1 MAVLNRHLLNHQ
13 KMTYNQYITEAEH
26 AVLAL
31 CKRLDRYAHKLTT
44 EELQSDAECTRLG
57 LKEPNDVVAVIEHM
71 KVKLQRGVKPVEN
84 EVIFNTGPHHDDIML
99 GIMPLI
105 NRQLRCPSNEV
116 HFGIATSGYNSV
128 TNDYLVKAI
137 ADTLEYLHQG
147 EIQMVR
153 YPDFFE
159 QGYRFKR
166 DKDVYHYLD
175 NVAGKNAHEM
185 RRGFCHRFL
194 RNAVGIWQ
202 PNSLDELVARFDD
215 AQQLLA
221 NEPQKAHDD
230 PELQQL
236 KGMIREFEEEL
247 VWAYTGV
254 SVKNVHHLHLGF
266 YKDSHDF
273 PNRER
278 DVEPVL
284 RQLRAIKPTTITV
297 TMDPMD
303 VGPTNTHYKVLQTV
317 AKAIEVWNEE
327 ADLSQ
332 LKILGYR
339 NVWSTFAPED
349 ADILVPVTLNSFAV
363 IEKAFRDSYLTQVEA
378 EFPNPNFDGT
388 FSELSESIWVR
399 QLKDVQLLLGK
410 DYFYE
415 NPHPLIRATH
425 GLIFLKQMTVSEFLA
440 EAERYKKL

>member
-1 MAVLNRHLLNHQ
+1 MN
-13 KMTYNQYITEAEH
+13 YNQYITEAER

-31 CKRLDRYAHKLTT
+31 CKRLSRYAHKLTA
-44 EELQSDAECTRLG
+44 EDLRSDAECARLG
-57 LKEPNDVVAVIEHM
+57 LTEPQTVTAVIDHM
-71 KVKLQRGVKPVEN
+71 KMKLQRGIKPFEN
-84 EVIFNTGPHHDDIML
+84 EVIFNIGPHHDDIML

-105 NRQLRCPSNEV
+105 NRQLRHPSNEV

-128 TNDYLVKAI
+128 TNEYLSQAI
-137 ADTLEYLHQG
+137 DDTLRYLRQG
-147 EIQMVR
+147 EIQMVN
-153 YPDFFE
+153 YPNFFE
-159 QGYRFKR
+159 KGYRLKR

-175 NVAGKNAHEM
+175 NVAGKNSHEM

-194 RNAVGIWQ
+194 RNAVGIWR
-202 PNSLDELVARFDD
+202 PNNLDELIARFEA

-221 NEPQKAHDD
+221 NEPQQAHND

-284 RQLRAIKPTTITV
+284 RQLRAIKPTTINV
-297 TMDPMD
+297 IMDPMN

-317 AKAIEVWNEE
+317 AKAIEAWNEE
-327 ADLSQ
+327 TDLSQ
-332 LKILGYR
+332 LRIFGYR
-339 NVWSTFAPED
+339 NVWSTFTAEETNV
-349 ADILVPVTLNSFAV
+349 IIPVSLNNFAV

-415 NPHPLIRATH
+415 NTHPLIRATH
-425 GLIFLKQMTVSEFLA
+425 GLIFLKQMNVEEFLHVA
-440 EAERYKKL
+440 TEMNH

>member
-1 MAVLNRHLLNHQ
+1 MNYLN
-13 KMTYNQYITEAEH
+13 YISEAEKTI
-26 AVLAL
+26 LAL
-31 CKRLDRYAHKLTT
+31 CKRLNRYAHKLTA
-44 EELQSDAECTRLG
+44 EELRSDAECTRLG
-57 LKEPNDVVAVIEHM
+57 ITEPKDVMAVIDHM
-71 KVKLQRGVKPVEN
+71 KVKLQRGVKPFEN
-84 EVIFNTGPHHDDIML
+84 EVIFHTGPHHDDIML

-105 NRQLRCPSNEV
+105 NRQLRCPNNEV

-128 TNDYLVKAI
+128 TNDYLNQAI
-137 ADTLEYLHQG
+137 ADTLCYLRQG
-147 EIQMVR
+147 EIQMVN

-159 QGYRFKR
+159 KGYLFKR

-175 NVAGKNAHEM
+175 NVASKNEHEM

-202 PNSLDELVARFDD
+202 PKDLNELVARFEA
-215 AQQLLA
+215 AQQLL
-221 NEPQKAHDD
+221 NDKPQKAHDD
-230 PELQQL
+230 PDLQQL

-273 PNRER
+273 PNYER

-284 RQLRAIKPTTITV
+284 RQLRAIKPSTITV
-297 TMDPMD
+297 IMDPMNA
-303 VGPTNTHYKVLQTV
+303 GPTNTHYKVLQTV
-317 AKAIEVWNEE
+317 AKAIEAWNQET
-327 ADLSQ
+327 DLCQ
-332 LKILGYR
+332 LKIIGYR
-339 NVWSTFAPED
+339 NVWSTFTPEE
-349 ADILVPVTLNSFAV
+349 ANIIVPVSLNSFAV

-378 EFPNPNFDGT
+378 EFPNPDFDGT

-399 QLKDVQLLLGK
+399 QLKDVQFLLGK

-415 NPHPLIRATH
+415 NAHPLIRATH
-425 GLIFLKQMTVSEFLA
+425 GLIFLKQMNVNEFLQVA
-440 EAERYKKL
+440 EQMKR

>member
-1 MAVLNRHLLNHQ
+1 MN
-13 KMTYNQYITEAEH
+13 YNEYIAEAER
-26 AVLAL
+26 AILAL
-31 CKRLDRYAHKLTT
+31 CKRLNRYAHKLTA
-44 EELQSDAECTRLG
+44 EELRSDAECTRLG
-57 LKEPNDVVAVIEHM
+57 LTEPKDVIAVIDHV
-71 KVKLQRGVKPVEN
+71 KVKLQRGVKPFEN

-99 GIMPLI
+99 GIMPII

-128 TNDYLVKAI
+128 NNDYLSQAI
-137 ADTLEYLHQG
+137 ADTLSYLRQG
-147 EIQMVR
+147 EIQMVN

-159 QGYRFKR
+159 QGYRLKR

-175 NVAGKNAHEM
+175 NVAGKNSREM

-194 RNAVGIWQ
+194 RNAVGIWH
-202 PNSLDELVARFDD
+202 PNNLDDLVARFDA
-215 AQQLLA
+215 AQQHLA

-284 RQLRAIKPTTITV
+284 QQLHAIKPTTISV
-297 TMDPMD
+297 IMDPMN
-303 VGPTNTHYKVLQTV
+303 VGPTNTHYKVLQTI
-317 AKAIEVWNEE
+317 AKAIEAWNEE

-332 LKILGYR
+332 LKIMGYR
-339 NVWSTFAPED
+339 NVWSTFALEE
-349 ADILVPVTLNSFAV
+349 ANTIVPVSLNNFAV

-415 NPHPLIRATH
+415 NRHPLIRATH
-425 GLIFLKQMTVSEFLA
+425 GLIFLKQMNVEEFLHVA
-440 EAERYKKL
+440 DQMKR

>member
-1 MAVLNRHLLNHQ
+1 MN
-13 KMTYNQYITEAEH
+13 YNEYITEAEH

-31 CKRLDRYAHKLTT
+31 CKHLNRYAHKFTA
-44 EELQSDAECTRLG
+44 EELRSDAECTRLG
-57 LKEPNDVVAVIEHM
+57 ITEPKDVTVVIDHM
-71 KVKLQRGVKPVEN
+71 KVKLQRGVKPFEN
-84 EVIFNTGPHHDDIML
+84 EVIFHTGPHHDDIML

-128 TNDYLVKAI
+128 TNDYLSQAI
-137 ADTLEYLHQG
+137 ADTLRYLRQG
-147 EIQMVR
+147 EIQMVN
-153 YPDFFE
+153 YPNFFE
-159 QGYRFKR
+159 EGYHLKR

-175 NVAGKNAHEM
+175 NVASKNEHEM

-202 PNSLDELVARFDD
+202 PKDLNELVAHFEV
-215 AQQLLA
+215 AQQLLN

-230 PELQQL
+230 SDLQQL

-273 PNRER
+273 PNYER

-284 RQLRAIKPTTITV
+284 RQLRAIKPSTITV
-297 TMDPMD
+297 IMDPMN

-317 AKAIEVWNEE
+317 AKAIEAWNQET
-327 ADLSQ
+327 DLCQ
-332 LKILGYR
+332 LKIIGYR
-339 NVWSTFAPED
+339 NVWSTFTPDEAN
-349 ADILVPVTLNSFAV
+349 IIVPVTLNSFAV

-388 FSELSESIWVR
+388 FSELSESIWVQ
-399 QLKDVQLLLGK
+399 QLKDVQFLLGK

-415 NPHPLIRATH
+415 NAHPLIRATH
-425 GLIFLKQMTVSEFLA
+425 GLIFLKQMNVSEFLQVA
-440 EAERYKKL
+440 EQMKH

>member
-1 MAVLNRHLLNHQ
+1 MN
-13 KMTYNQYITEAEH
+13 YNKYIAEAER
-26 AVLAL
+26 AILAL
-31 CKRLDRYAHKLTT
+31 CKRLNRYAHKLTA
-44 EELQSDAECTRLG
+44 EELRSDAECTRLG
-57 LKEPNDVVAVIEHM
+57 LTEPKDVIAVIDHV
-71 KVKLQRGVKPVEN
+71 KVKLQRGVKPFEN

-99 GIMPLI
+99 GIMPII

-128 TNDYLVKAI
+128 NNDYLSQAI
-137 ADTLEYLHQG
+137 ADTLSYLRQG
-147 EIQMVR
+147 EIQMVN

-159 QGYRFKR
+159 KGYLFKR

-175 NVAGKNAHEM
+175 NVAGKNSHEM

-194 RNAVGIWQ
+194 RNAVGIWR
-202 PNSLDELVARFDD
+202 PNNLDELVARFEA

-221 NEPQKAHDD
+221 NEPQKAHDN

-284 RQLRAIKPTTITV
+284 QQLHAIKPSTISV
-297 TMDPMD
+297 IMDPMN
-303 VGPTNTHYKVLQTV
+303 VGPTNTHYKVLKTI
-317 AKAIEVWNEE
+317 AKAIEAWNEE

-332 LKILGYR
+332 LKIMGYR
-339 NVWSTFAPED
+339 NVWSTFALEE
-349 ADILVPVTLNSFAV
+349 ANTIVPVSLNNFAV

-415 NPHPLIRATH
+415 NRHPLIRATH
-425 GLIFLKQMTVSEFLA
+425 GLIFLKQMNVSEFLYVA
-440 EAERYKKL
+440 DQMKR

>member
-1 MAVLNRHLLNHQ
+1 MN
-13 KMTYNQYITEAEH
+13 YNEYIAEAER
-26 AVLAL
+26 AILAL
-31 CKRLDRYAHKLTT
+31 CKRLNRYAHKLTA
-44 EELQSDAECTRLG
+44 EELRSDAECTRLG
-57 LKEPNDVVAVIEHM
+57 LTEPKAVTAVIDHV
-71 KVKLQRGVKPVEN
+71 KVKLQRGVKPFEN

-99 GIMPLI
+99 GIMPII

-128 TNDYLVKAI
+128 NNDYLSQAI
-137 ADTLEYLHQG
+137 ADTLNYLRQG
-147 EIQMVR
+147 EIQMVN

-159 QGYRFKR
+159 QGYLFKR

-175 NVAGKNAHEM
+175 NVAGKNSHEM

-194 RNAVGIWQ
+194 RNAVGIWH
-202 PNSLDELVARFDD
+202 PNNLDDLVARFEA

-254 SVKNVHHLHLGF
+254 SVRNVHHLHLGF

-284 RQLRAIKPTTITV
+284 QQLHAIKPTTISV
-297 TMDPMD
+297 IMDPMN
-303 VGPTNTHYKVLQTV
+303 VGPTNTHYKVLQTI
-317 AKAIEVWNEE
+317 AKAIEAWNEE

-332 LKILGYR
+332 LKIMGYR
-339 NVWSTFAPED
+339 NVWSTFALEE
-349 ADILVPVTLNSFAV
+349 ANTIVPVSLNNFAV

-415 NPHPLIRATH
+415 NQHPLIRATH
-425 GLIFLKQMTVSEFLA
+425 GLIFLKQMNVNEFLHVA
-440 EAERYKKL
+440 DQMKH

>member
-1 MAVLNRHLLNHQ
+1 MN
-13 KMTYNQYITEAEH
+13 YNEYIAEAER
-26 AVLAL
+26 AILAL
-31 CKRLDRYAHKLTT
+31 CKRLNRYAHKLTA
-44 EELQSDAECTRLG
+44 EELCSDAECACLG
-57 LKEPNDVVAVIEHM
+57 LTEPKDVIAVIDHV
-71 KVKLQRGVKPVEN
+71 KVKLQRGVKPFEN

-99 GIMPLI
+99 GIMPII

-128 TNDYLVKAI
+128 NNDYLSQAI
-137 ADTLEYLHQG
+137 DDTLNYLRQG
-147 EIQMVR
+147 EIQMVI

-159 QGYRFKR
+159 QGYRLKR
-166 DKDVYHYLD
+166 DKDIYHYLD
-175 NVAGKNAHEM
+175 NVAGKNSHEM

-194 RNAVGIWQ
+194 RNAVGIWR
-202 PNSLDELVARFDD
+202 PNNLDELVSRFEA

-236 KGMIREFEEEL
+236 KGTIREFEEEL

-254 SVKNVHHLHLGF
+254 SVRNVHHLHLGF

-284 RQLRAIKPTTITV
+284 QQLHAIKPTTISV
-297 TMDPMD
+297 IMDPMN
-303 VGPTNTHYKVLQTV
+303 VGPTNTHYKVLQTI
-317 AKAIEVWNEE
+317 AKAIEAWNEE

-332 LKILGYR
+332 LKIMGYR
-339 NVWSTFAPED
+339 NVWSTFALEE
-349 ADILVPVTLNSFAV
+349 ANTIVPVSLNNFAV

-388 FSELSESIWVR
+388 FSELSESIWIR

-415 NPHPLIRATH
+415 NQHPLIRATH
-425 GLIFLKQMTVSEFLA
+425 GLIFLKQMNVEEFLHVA
-440 EAERYKKL
+440 DQMKR

>member
-1 MAVLNRHLLNHQ
+1 MPQ
-13 KMTYNQYITEAEH
+13 
-26 AVLAL
+26 
-31 CKRLDRYAHKLTT
+31 
-44 EELQSDAECTRLG
+44 
-57 LKEPNDVVAVIEHM
+57 
-71 KVKLQRGVKPVEN
+71 QRGA
-84 EVIFNTGPHHDDIML
+84 
-99 GIMPLI
+99 
-105 NRQLRCPSNEV
+105 LR
-116 HFGIATSGYNSV
+116 HRTSGYNSV
-128 TNDYLVKAI
+128 NNDYLSQAI
-137 ADTLEYLHQG
+137 ADTLSYLRQG
-147 EIQMVR
+147 EIQMVN

-159 QGYRFKR
+159 KGYLFKR

-175 NVAGKNAHEM
+175 NVAGKNSHEM

-194 RNAVGIWQ
+194 RNAVGIWR
-202 PNSLDELVARFDD
+202 PNNLDELVARFEA

-230 PELQQL
+230 PGLQQL
-236 KGMIREFEEEL
+236 KGTIREFEEEL

-254 SVKNVHHLHLGF
+254 SVRNVHHLHLGF

-284 RQLRAIKPTTITV
+284 QQLHAIKPTTISV
-297 TMDPMD
+297 IMDPMN
-303 VGPTNTHYKVLQTV
+303 VGPTNTHYKVLQTI
-317 AKAIEVWNEE
+317 AKAIEAWNEE

-332 LKILGYR
+332 FKIIGYR
-339 NVWSTFAPED
+339 NVWSTFALEE
-349 ADILVPVTLNSFAV
+349 ANTIVPVSLNNFAV

-415 NPHPLIRATH
+415 NQHPLIRATH
-425 GLIFLKQMTVSEFLA
+425 GLIFLKQMNVEEFLHVA
-440 EAERYKKL
+440 DQMKR

>member
-1 MAVLNRHLLNHQ
+1 MN
-13 KMTYNQYITEAEH
+13 YNKYIAEAER
-26 AVLAL
+26 AILAL
-31 CKRLDRYAHKLTT
+31 CKRLNRYAHKLTA
-44 EELQSDAECTRLG
+44 EELCSDAECTRLG
-57 LKEPNDVVAVIEHM
+57 LTEPKAVTAVIDHV
-71 KVKLQRGVKPVEN
+71 KVKLQRGVKPFEN

-99 GIMPLI
+99 GIMPII

-128 TNDYLVKAI
+128 NNDYLSQAI
-137 ADTLEYLHQG
+137 ADTLNYLRQG
-147 EIQMVR
+147 EIQMVN

-159 QGYRFKR
+159 KGYLFKR

-175 NVAGKNAHEM
+175 NVAGKNSHEM

-194 RNAVGIWQ
+194 RNAVGIWR
-202 PNSLDELVARFDD
+202 PNNLDELVARFEA

-221 NEPQKAHDD
+221 NEPQKAHDN

-284 RQLRAIKPTTITV
+284 QQLHAIKPTTISV
-297 TMDPMD
+297 IMDPMN
-303 VGPTNTHYKVLQTV
+303 VGPTNTHYKVLQTI
-317 AKAIEVWNEE
+317 AKAIEAWNEE

-332 LKILGYR
+332 LKIMGYR
-339 NVWSTFAPED
+339 NVWSTFALEE
-349 ADILVPVTLNSFAV
+349 ANTIVPVSLNNFAV

-415 NPHPLIRATH
+415 NRHPLIRATH
-425 GLIFLKQMTVSEFLA
+425 GLIFLKQMNVSEFLYVA
-440 EAERYKKL
+440 DQMKR

>member
-1 MAVLNRHLLNHQ
+1 MN
-13 KMTYNQYITEAEH
+13 YNKYIAEAER
-26 AVLAL
+26 AILAL
-31 CKRLDRYAHKLTT
+31 CKRLNRYAHKLTA
-44 EELQSDAECTRLG
+44 EELCSDAECTRLG
-57 LKEPNDVVAVIEHM
+57 LTEPKAVTAVIDHV
-71 KVKLQRGVKPVEN
+71 KVKLQRGVKPFEN

-99 GIMPLI
+99 GIMPII

-128 TNDYLVKAI
+128 NNDYLSQAI
-137 ADTLEYLHQG
+137 ADTLNYLRQG
-147 EIQMVR
+147 EIQMVN

-159 QGYRFKR
+159 KGYLFKR

-175 NVAGKNAHEM
+175 NVAGKNSHEM

-194 RNAVGIWQ
+194 RNAVGIWR
-202 PNSLDELVARFDD
+202 PNNLDELVARFEA

-221 NEPQKAHDD
+221 NEPQKAHDN

-284 RQLRAIKPTTITV
+284 QQLHAIKPSTISV
-297 TMDPMD
+297 IMDPMN
-303 VGPTNTHYKVLQTV
+303 VGPTNTHYKVLQTI
-317 AKAIEVWNEE
+317 AKAIEAWNEE

-332 LKILGYR
+332 LKIMGYR
-339 NVWSTFAPED
+339 NVWSTFALEE
-349 ADILVPVTLNSFAV
+349 ANTIVPVSLNNFAV

-415 NPHPLIRATH
+415 NRHPLIRATH
-425 GLIFLKQMTVSEFLA
+425 GLIFLKQMNVSEFLYVA
-440 EAERYKKL
+440 DQMKR

>member
-1 MAVLNRHLLNHQ
+1 MN
-13 KMTYNQYITEAEH
+13 YNEYITEAER
-26 AVLAL
+26 AILAL
-31 CKRLDRYAHKLTT
+31 CKRLNRYAHKLTA
-44 EELQSDAECTRLG
+44 EELRSDTECTRLG
-57 LKEPNDVVAVIEHM
+57 LTEPKAVTAVIDHV
-71 KVKLQRGVKPVEN
+71 KIKLQRGVKPFEN

-99 GIMPLI
+99 GIMPII

-128 TNDYLVKAI
+128 NNDYLSQAI
-137 ADTLEYLHQG
+137 ADTLSYLRQG
-147 EIQMVR
+147 EIQMVN

-159 QGYRFKR
+159 LGYRLKR

-175 NVAGKNAHEM
+175 NVAGKNSHEM

-194 RNAVGIWQ
+194 RNAVGIWH
-202 PNSLDELVARFDD
+202 PNNLDELVARFEA

-284 RQLRAIKPTTITV
+284 QQLRAIKPTTISV
-297 TMDPMD
+297 IMDPMN
-303 VGPTNTHYKVLQTV
+303 VGPTNTHYKVLQTI
-317 AKAIEVWNEE
+317 AKAIEAWNEE

-332 LKILGYR
+332 LKIMGYR
-339 NVWSTFAPED
+339 NVWSTFALEETN
-349 ADILVPVTLNSFAV
+349 IIVPVSLNNFAV

-415 NPHPLIRATH
+415 NQHPLIRATH
-425 GLIFLKQMTVSEFLA
+425 GLIFLKQMNVEEFLHVA
-440 EAERYKKL
+440 DQMKR

>member
-1 MAVLNRHLLNHQ
+1 MN
-13 KMTYNQYITEAEH
+13 YNEYITEAER
-26 AVLAL
+26 AILAL
-31 CKRLDRYAHKLTT
+31 CKRLNRYAHKLTA
-44 EELQSDAECTRLG
+44 EELRSDAECTRLG
-57 LKEPNDVVAVIEHM
+57 LTEPKAVTAVIDHV
-71 KVKLQRGVKPVEN
+71 KVKLQRGVKPFEN

-99 GIMPLI
+99 GIMPII

-128 TNDYLVKAI
+128 NNDYLSQAI
-137 ADTLEYLHQG
+137 ADTLSYLRQG
-147 EIQMVR
+147 EIQMVN

-159 QGYRFKR
+159 QGYRLKR

-175 NVAGKNAHEM
+175 NVAGKNSHEM

-194 RNAVGIWQ
+194 RNAVGIWH
-202 PNSLDELVARFDD
+202 PNNLDELVARFEA

-284 RQLRAIKPTTITV
+284 QQLHAIKPTTISV
-297 TMDPMD
+297 IMDPMN
-303 VGPTNTHYKVLQTV
+303 VGPTNTHYKVLQTI
-317 AKAIEVWNEE
+317 AKAIEAWNEE

-332 LKILGYR
+332 LKIMGYR
-339 NVWSTFAPED
+339 NVWSTFALEE
-349 ADILVPVTLNSFAV
+349 ANTIVPVSLNNFAV

-415 NPHPLIRATH
+415 NQHPLIRATH
-425 GLIFLKQMTVSEFLA
+425 GLIFLKQMNVSEFLHVA
-440 EAERYKKL
+440 DQMKR

>member
-1 MAVLNRHLLNHQ
+1 MN
-13 KMTYNQYITEAEH
+13 YNEYIAEAER
-26 AVLAL
+26 AILAL
-31 CKRLDRYAHKLTT
+31 CKRLNRYAHKLTA
-44 EELQSDAECTRLG
+44 EELYSDAECARLG
-57 LKEPNDVVAVIEHM
+57 LTEPKAVTAVIDHV
-71 KVKLQRGVKPVEN
+71 KVKLQRGVKPFEN

-99 GIMPLI
+99 GIMPII

-128 TNDYLVKAI
+128 NNDYLSQAI
-137 ADTLEYLHQG
+137 ADTLNYLRQG
-147 EIQMVR
+147 EIQMVN

-159 QGYRFKR
+159 QGYRLKR

-175 NVAGKNAHEM
+175 NVAGKNSHEM

-194 RNAVGIWQ
+194 RNAVGIWR
-202 PNSLDELVARFDD
+202 PNNLDDLVARFEA

-284 RQLRAIKPTTITV
+284 QQLRAIKPTTISV
-297 TMDPMD
+297 IMDPMN
-303 VGPTNTHYKVLQTV
+303 VGPTNTHYKVLQTI
-317 AKAIEVWNEE
+317 AKAIEAWNEE

-332 LKILGYR
+332 LKIMGYR
-339 NVWSTFAPED
+339 NVWSTFALEE
-349 ADILVPVTLNSFAV
+349 ANTIVPVSLNNFAV

-415 NPHPLIRATH
+415 NQHPLIRATH
-425 GLIFLKQMTVSEFLA
+425 GLIFLKQMNVEEFLHVA
-440 EAERYKKL
+440 DQMKR

>member
-1 MAVLNRHLLNHQ
+1 MN
-13 KMTYNQYITEAEH
+13 YNEYIAEAER
-26 AVLAL
+26 AILAL
-31 CKRLDRYAHKLTT
+31 CKRLNRYAHKLTA
-44 EELQSDAECTRLG
+44 EELRSDAECTRLG
-57 LKEPNDVVAVIEHM
+57 LTEPKAVTAVIDHV
-71 KVKLQRGVKPVEN
+71 KVKLQRGVKPFEN

-99 GIMPLI
+99 GIMPII

-128 TNDYLVKAI
+128 NNDYLSQAI
-137 ADTLEYLHQG
+137 ADTLNYLRQG
-147 EIQMVR
+147 EIQMVN

-159 QGYRFKR
+159 QGYLFKR

-175 NVAGKNAHEM
+175 NVAGKNSHEM

-194 RNAVGIWQ
+194 RNAVGIWR
-202 PNSLDELVARFDD
+202 PNNLDELVARFEA
-215 AQQLLA
+215 AQQLL
-221 NEPQKAHDD
+221 NDEPQKAHDD

-254 SVKNVHHLHLGF
+254 SVRNVHHLHLGF

-284 RQLRAIKPTTITV
+284 QQLHAIKPTTISV
-297 TMDPMD
+297 IMDPMN
-303 VGPTNTHYKVLQTV
+303 VGPTNTHYKVLQTI
-317 AKAIEVWNEE
+317 AKAIEAWNEE

-332 LKILGYR
+332 LKIMGYR
-339 NVWSTFAPED
+339 NVWSTFALEE
-349 ADILVPVTLNSFAV
+349 ANTIVPVSLNNFAV

-415 NPHPLIRATH
+415 NQHPLIRATH
-425 GLIFLKQMTVSEFLA
+425 GLIFLKQMNVNEFLHVA
-440 EAERYKKL
+440 DQMKH

>member
-1 MAVLNRHLLNHQ
+1 MN
-13 KMTYNQYITEAEH
+13 YNEYIAEAER
-26 AVLAL
+26 AILAL
-31 CKRLDRYAHKLTT
+31 CKRLNRYAHKLTA
-44 EELQSDAECTRLG
+44 EELCSDAECTRLG
-57 LKEPNDVVAVIEHM
+57 LTEPKAVTAVIDHV
-71 KVKLQRGVKPVEN
+71 KVKLQRGVKPFEN

-99 GIMPLI
+99 GIMPII

-128 TNDYLVKAI
+128 NNDYLSQAI
-137 ADTLEYLHQG
+137 ADTLSYLRQG
-147 EIQMVR
+147 EIQMVN

-159 QGYRFKR
+159 QGYRLKR

-175 NVAGKNAHEM
+175 NVAGKNSHEM

-194 RNAVGIWQ
+194 RNAVGIWH
-202 PNSLDELVARFDD
+202 PNNLDELVARFEA

-284 RQLRAIKPTTITV
+284 RQLRAIKPTTISV
-297 TMDPMD
+297 IMDPMD
-303 VGPTNTHYKVLQTV
+303 VGPTNTHYKVLQTI
-317 AKAIEVWNEE
+317 AKAIEAWNEE

-332 LKILGYR
+332 LKIMGYR
-339 NVWSTFAPED
+339 NVWSTFALEE
-349 ADILVPVTLNSFAV
+349 ANIIVPVSLNNFAV

-415 NPHPLIRATH
+415 NQHPLIRATH
-425 GLIFLKQMTVSEFLA
+425 GLIFLKQMNVEEFLHVA
-440 EAERYKKL
+440 DQMKH

>member
-1 MAVLNRHLLNHQ
+1 M
-13 KMTYNQYITEAEH
+13 
-26 AVLAL
+26 LAL
-31 CKRLDRYAHKLTT
+31 CKRLNRYAHKLTA
-44 EELQSDAECTRLG
+44 EELRSDAECTRLG
-57 LKEPNDVVAVIEHM
+57 LTEPKDVIAVIDHV
-71 KVKLQRGVKPVEN
+71 KVKLQRGVKPFEN

-99 GIMPLI
+99 GIMPII

-128 TNDYLVKAI
+128 NNDYLSQAI
-137 ADTLEYLHQG
+137 DDTLNYLRQG
-147 EIQMVR
+147 EIQMVN

-159 QGYRFKR
+159 KGYLFKR

-175 NVAGKNAHEM
+175 NVAGKNSHEM

-194 RNAVGIWQ
+194 RNAVGIWR
-202 PNSLDELVARFDD
+202 PNNLDELVARFEA

-284 RQLRAIKPTTITV
+284 RQLHAIKPTTISV
-297 TMDPMD
+297 IMDPMN
-303 VGPTNTHYKVLQTV
+303 VGPTNTHYKVLQTI
-317 AKAIEVWNEE
+317 AKAIEAWNEE

-332 LKILGYR
+332 LKIMGYR
-339 NVWSTFAPED
+339 NVWSTFALEE
-349 ADILVPVTLNSFAV
+349 ANTIVPVSLNNFAV

-415 NPHPLIRATH
+415 NQHPLIRATH
-425 GLIFLKQMTVSEFLA
+425 GLIFLKQMNVSEFLHVA
-440 EAERYKKL
+440 DQMKR

>member
-1 MAVLNRHLLNHQ
+1 M
-13 KMTYNQYITEAEH
+13 
-26 AVLAL
+26 LAL
-31 CKRLDRYAHKLTT
+31 CKHLNRYAHKLTA
-44 EELQSDAECTRLG
+44 EELRSDAECTRLG
-57 LKEPNDVVAVIEHM
+57 ITEPKDVMAVIDHM
-71 KVKLQRGVKPVEN
+71 KVKLQRGVKPFEN
-84 EVIFNTGPHHDDIML
+84 EVIFHTGPHHDDIML

-128 TNDYLVKAI
+128 NNDYLSQAI
-137 ADTLEYLHQG
+137 ADTLSYLRQG
-147 EIQMVR
+147 EIQMVN

-159 QGYRFKR
+159 QGYRLKR

-175 NVAGKNAHEM
+175 NVAGKNSHEM

-194 RNAVGIWQ
+194 RNAVGIWH
-202 PNSLDELVARFDD
+202 PNNLDELVARFEA

-284 RQLRAIKPTTITV
+284 QQLHAIKPTTISV
-297 TMDPMD
+297 IMDPMD
-303 VGPTNTHYKVLQTV
+303 VGPTNTHYKVLQTI
-317 AKAIEVWNEE
+317 AKAIEAWNEE

-332 LKILGYR
+332 LKIMGYR
-339 NVWSTFAPED
+339 NVWSTFALEE
-349 ADILVPVTLNSFAV
+349 ANTIVPVSLNNFAV

-415 NPHPLIRATH
+415 NQHPLIRATH
-425 GLIFLKQMTVSEFLA
+425 GLIFLKQMNVEEFLHVA
-440 EAERYKKL
+440 DQMKR

>member
-1 MAVLNRHLLNHQ
+1 MN
-13 KMTYNQYITEAEH
+13 YNEYIAEAER
-26 AVLAL
+26 AILAL
-31 CKRLDRYAHKLTT
+31 CKRLNRYAHKLTA
-44 EELQSDAECTRLG
+44 EELRSDAECTRLG
-57 LKEPNDVVAVIEHM
+57 LTEPKAVTAVIDHV
-71 KVKLQRGVKPVEN
+71 KVKLQRGVKPFEN

-99 GIMPLI
+99 GIMPII

-128 TNDYLVKAI
+128 NNDYLSQAI
-137 ADTLEYLHQG
+137 ADTLSYLRQG
-147 EIQMVR
+147 EIQMVN

-159 QGYRFKR
+159 QGYRLKR

-175 NVAGKNAHEM
+175 NVAGKNSHEM

-194 RNAVGIWQ
+194 RNAVGIWH
-202 PNSLDELVARFDD
+202 PNNLDDLVARFEA

-254 SVKNVHHLHLGF
+254 SVRNVHHLHLGF

-284 RQLRAIKPTTITV
+284 QQLHAIKPTTISV
-297 TMDPMD
+297 IMDPMN
-303 VGPTNTHYKVLQTV
+303 VGPTNTHYKVLQTI
-317 AKAIEVWNEE
+317 AKAIEAWNEE

-332 LKILGYR
+332 LKIMGYR
-339 NVWSTFAPED
+339 NVWSTFALEE
-349 ADILVPVTLNSFAV
+349 ANTIVPVSLNNFAV

-415 NPHPLIRATH
+415 NQHPLIRATH
-425 GLIFLKQMTVSEFLA
+425 GLIFLKQMNVNEFLHVA
-440 EAERYKKL
+440 DQMKH

>member
-1 MAVLNRHLLNHQ
+1 MN
-13 KMTYNQYITEAEH
+13 YNEYIAEAER
-26 AVLAL
+26 AILAL
-31 CKRLDRYAHKLTT
+31 CKRLNRYAHKLTA
-44 EELQSDAECTRLG
+44 EELRSDAECTRLG
-57 LKEPNDVVAVIEHM
+57 LTEPKAVTAVIDHV
-71 KVKLQRGVKPVEN
+71 KVKLQRGVKPFEN

-99 GIMPLI
+99 GIMPII

-128 TNDYLVKAI
+128 NNDYLSQAI
-137 ADTLEYLHQG
+137 ADTLSYLRQG
-147 EIQMVR
+147 EIQMVN

-159 QGYRFKR
+159 QGYRLKR

-175 NVAGKNAHEM
+175 NVAGKNSHEM

-194 RNAVGIWQ
+194 RNAVGIWH
-202 PNSLDELVARFDD
+202 PNNLDGLVARFEA

-284 RQLRAIKPTTITV
+284 QQLHAIKPTTISV
-297 TMDPMD
+297 IMDPMD
-303 VGPTNTHYKVLQTV
+303 VGPTNTHYKVLQTI
-317 AKAIEVWNEE
+317 AKAIEAWNEE

-332 LKILGYR
+332 LKIMGYR
-339 NVWSTFAPED
+339 NVWSTFALEE
-349 ADILVPVTLNSFAV
+349 ANIIVPVSLNNFAV

-415 NPHPLIRATH
+415 NQHPLIRATH
-425 GLIFLKQMTVSEFLA
+425 GLIFLKQMNVEEFLHVA
-440 EAERYKKL
+440 DQMKH

>member
-1 MAVLNRHLLNHQ
+1 
-13 KMTYNQYITEAEH
+13 MTYNQYIAEAER

-31 CKRLDRYAHKLTT
+31 CKRQERYAHKLSTA
-44 EELQSDAECTRLG
+44 ELCADAECTRLG
-57 LKEPNDVVAVIEHM
+57 LTSPDDVNAIIEHI
-71 KVKLQRGVKPVEN
+71 KVKLQRGIRPFEN
-84 EVIFNTGPHHDDIML
+84 EVIFHTGPHHDDIML

-105 NRQLRCPSNEV
+105 NKQLRCPSNEI

-128 TNDYLVKAI
+128 TNDYLILAI
-137 ADTLEYLHQG
+137 TDTLEYLRQG
-147 EIQMVR
+147 EIQMVH
-153 YPDFFE
+153 YSDFFE
-159 QGYRFKR
+159 QGYLFKR

-175 NVAGKNAHEM
+175 NVAGKDAHEM
-185 RRGFCHRFL
+185 RRGFCHHFL
-194 RNAVGIWQ
+194 RNAVGIWR
-202 PNSLDELVARFDD
+202 PRNLDELVARLE
-215 AQQLLA
+215 AARQLLA

-230 PELQQL
+230 DELQQL

-278 DVEPVL
+278 DVEPLL
-284 RQLRAIKPTTITV
+284 RQLRIIKPTVITV
-297 TMDPMD
+297 IMDPINA
-303 VGPTNTHYKVLQTV
+303 GPTNTHYKVLKTV
-317 AKAIEVWNEE
+317 AKAIEAWNEE

-349 ADILVPVTLNSFAV
+349 ANLIVPVSLNSFAV
-363 IEKAFRDSYLTQVEA
+363 IEKAFRNSYLTQVEA

-410 DYFYE
+410 DFFYA
-415 NPHPLIRATH
+415 NPHPLLRATH
-425 GLIFLKQMTVSEFLA
+425 GLIFLKQMTVEELLQVTKESERQL
-440 EAERYKKL
+440 

>member
-1 MAVLNRHLLNHQ
+1 MN
-13 KMTYNQYITEAEH
+13 YNEYIAEAER
-26 AVLAL
+26 AILAL
-31 CKRLDRYAHKLTT
+31 CKRLNRYAHKLTA
-44 EELQSDAECTRLG
+44 EELRSDAECARLG
-57 LKEPNDVVAVIEHM
+57 LTEPKDVIAVIDHV
-71 KVKLQRGVKPVEN
+71 KVKLQRGVKPFEN

-99 GIMPLI
+99 GIMPII

-128 TNDYLVKAI
+128 NNDYLSQAI
-137 ADTLEYLHQG
+137 ADTLSYLRQG
-147 EIQMVR
+147 EIQMVN

-159 QGYRFKR
+159 KGYLFKR

-175 NVAGKNAHEM
+175 NVAGKNSHEM

-194 RNAVGIWQ
+194 RNAVGIWR
-202 PNSLDELVARFDD
+202 PNNLDELVARFEA

-284 RQLRAIKPTTITV
+284 QQLHAIKPTTISV
-297 TMDPMD
+297 IMDPMN
-303 VGPTNTHYKVLQTV
+303 VGPTNTHYKVLQTI
-317 AKAIEVWNEE
+317 AKAIEAWNEE

-332 LKILGYR
+332 FKIIGYR
-339 NVWSTFAPED
+339 NVWSTFALEE
-349 ADILVPVTLNSFAV
+349 ANTIVPVSLNNFAV

-415 NPHPLIRATH
+415 NQHPLIRATH
-425 GLIFLKQMTVSEFLA
+425 GLIFLKQMNVEEFLHVA
-440 EAERYKKL
+440 DQMKR

>member
-1 MAVLNRHLLNHQ
+1 MN
-13 KMTYNQYITEAEH
+13 YNEYIAEAER
-26 AVLAL
+26 AILAL
-31 CKRLDRYAHKLTT
+31 CKRLNRYAHKLTA
-44 EELQSDAECTRLG
+44 EELRSDAECTRLG
-57 LKEPNDVVAVIEHM
+57 LTEPKAVTAVIDHV
-71 KVKLQRGVKPVEN
+71 KVKLQRGVKPFEN

-99 GIMPLI
+99 GIMPII

-128 TNDYLVKAI
+128 NNDYLSQAI
-137 ADTLEYLHQG
+137 ADTLSYLRQG
-147 EIQMVR
+147 EIQMVN

-159 QGYRFKR
+159 QGYRLKR

-175 NVAGKNAHEM
+175 NVAGKNSHEM

-194 RNAVGIWQ
+194 RNAVGIWR
-202 PNSLDELVARFDD
+202 PNNLDELVARFEA

-254 SVKNVHHLHLGF
+254 SVRNVHHLHLGF

-284 RQLRAIKPTTITV
+284 QQLHAIKPTTISV
-297 TMDPMD
+297 IMDPMN
-303 VGPTNTHYKVLQTV
+303 VGPTNTHYKVLQTI
-317 AKAIEVWNEE
+317 AKAIEAWNEE

-332 LKILGYR
+332 LKIMGYR
-339 NVWSTFAPED
+339 NVWSTFALEE
-349 ADILVPVTLNSFAV
+349 ANTIVPVSLNNFAV

-415 NPHPLIRATH
+415 NQHPLIRATH
-425 GLIFLKQMTVSEFLA
+425 GLIFLKQMNVNEFLHVA
-440 EAERYKKL
+440 DQMKH

>member
-1 MAVLNRHLLNHQ
+1 MN
-13 KMTYNQYITEAEH
+13 YNEYITEAER

-31 CKRLDRYAHKLTT
+31 CKRLGRYAHKLTA
-44 EELQSDAECTRLG
+44 EELRSDAECTRLN
-57 LKEPNDVVAVIEHM
+57 LTDPQDVVAIIEHIKM
-71 KVKLQRGVKPVEN
+71 KLQRGVKPFEN

-105 NRQLRCPSNEV
+105 NRQLRRPSNEV

-128 TNDYLVKAI
+128 NNDYLTQAI
-137 ADTLEYLHQG
+137 ADTLLYLRQG
-147 EIQMVR
+147 EIQMVN
-153 YPDFFE
+153 YPNFFE
-159 QGYRFKR
+159 EGYLYKR

-175 NVAGKNAHEM
+175 NVAGKNNHEM

-194 RNAVGIWQ
+194 RNAVGIWKPKNLQ
-202 PNSLDELVARFDD
+202 ELVARFET
-215 AQQLLA
+215 AQHLLDKQ
-221 NEPQKAHDD
+221 PQQAHDD
-230 PELQQL
+230 PDLQQL
-236 KGMIREFEEEL
+236 KGTIREFEEEL

-297 TMDPMD
+297 IMDPMNA
-303 VGPTNTHYKVLQTV
+303 GPTNTHYKVLQTV
-317 AKAIEVWNEE
+317 AKAIEAWNEE
-327 ADLSQ
+327 TDLSQ
-332 LKILGYR
+332 LKIIGYR
-339 NVWSTFAPED
+339 NVWSTFTPEE
-349 ADILVPVTLNSFAV
+349 ANVIIPVSLNNFAV

-378 EFPNPNFDGT
+378 EFPNPDFDGT

-425 GLIFLKQMTVSEFLA
+425 GLIFLKQMNVEEFLA
-440 EAERYKKL
+440 EVCHLTFAA

>member
-1 MAVLNRHLLNHQ
+1 MN
-13 KMTYNQYITEAEH
+13 YNEYIAEAER
-26 AVLAL
+26 AILAL
-31 CKRLDRYAHKLTT
+31 CKRLNRYAHKLTA
-44 EELQSDAECTRLG
+44 EELRSDAECTRLG
-57 LKEPNDVVAVIEHM
+57 LTEPKAVTAVIDHV
-71 KVKLQRGVKPVEN
+71 KVKLQRGVKPFEN

-99 GIMPLI
+99 GIMPII

-128 TNDYLVKAI
+128 TNDYLNQAI
-137 ADTLEYLHQG
+137 ADTLRYLRQG
-147 EIQMVR
+147 EIQMVN

-159 QGYRFKR
+159 KGYLFKR

-175 NVAGKNAHEM
+175 NVASKNEHEM

-202 PNSLDELVARFDD
+202 PKDLNELVAHFEV
-215 AQQLLA
+215 AQQLLN

-230 PELQQL
+230 SDLQQL

-273 PNRER
+273 PNYER

-284 RQLRAIKPTTITV
+284 RQLRAIKPSTITV
-297 TMDPMD
+297 IMDPMNA
-303 VGPTNTHYKVLQTV
+303 GPTNTHYKVLQTV
-317 AKAIEVWNEE
+317 AKAIEAWNQET
-327 ADLSQ
+327 DLCQ
-332 LKILGYR
+332 LKIIGYR
-339 NVWSTFAPED
+339 NVWSTFTPEE
-349 ADILVPVTLNSFAV
+349 ANIIVPVSLNSFAV

-378 EFPNPNFDGT
+378 EFPNPDFDGT

-399 QLKDVQLLLGK
+399 QLKDVQFLLGK

-415 NPHPLIRATH
+415 NAHPLIRATH
-425 GLIFLKQMTVSEFLA
+425 GLIFLKQMNVSEFLQVA
-440 EAERYKKL
+440 EQMKR

>member
-1 MAVLNRHLLNHQ
+1 MN
-13 KMTYNQYITEAEH
+13 YNEHIAEAER
-26 AVLAL
+26 AILAL
-31 CKRLDRYAHKLTT
+31 CKRLNRYAHKLTA
-44 EELQSDAECTRLG
+44 EELRSDAECTHLG
-57 LKEPNDVVAVIEHM
+57 LTEPKDVIAVIDHV
-71 KVKLQRGVKPVEN
+71 KVKLQRGVKPFEN
-84 EVIFNTGPHHDDIML
+84 EIIFNTGPHHDDIML
-99 GIMPLI
+99 GIMPII

-128 TNDYLVKAI
+128 NNDYLSQAI
-137 ADTLEYLHQG
+137 ADTLSYLRQG
-147 EIQMVR
+147 EIQMVN

-159 QGYRFKR
+159 QGYRLKR

-175 NVAGKNAHEM
+175 NVAGKNSREM

-194 RNAVGIWQ
+194 RNAVGIWR
-202 PNSLDELVARFDD
+202 PNNLDDLVARFDA

-284 RQLRAIKPTTITV
+284 QQLRAIKPTTISV
-297 TMDPMD
+297 IMDPMN
-303 VGPTNTHYKVLQTV
+303 VGPTNTHYKVLQTI
-317 AKAIEVWNEE
+317 AKAIEAWNEE

-332 LKILGYR
+332 LKIMGYR
-339 NVWSTFAPED
+339 NVWSTFALEE
-349 ADILVPVTLNSFAV
+349 ANTIVPVSLNNFAV

-415 NPHPLIRATH
+415 NRHPLIRATH
-425 GLIFLKQMTVSEFLA
+425 GLIFLKQMNVEEFLHVA
-440 EAERYKKL
+440 DQMKR